1 MRWKYNTK
9 TIKKLQP
16 LRSYSNTNFQIY
28 IVYKNTTMN
37 SNDGKN
43 NIQLGEFLFS
53 RIYSKDEHNKTGII
67 VTRVDQK
74 LSTKSHQDR
83 Q

>member
-1 MRWKYNTK
+1 
-9 TIKKLQP
+9 
-16 LRSYSNTNFQIY
+16 
-28 IVYKNTTMN
+28 MN